1 MLGIRGKMVGL
12 GPPSCGR
19 RIESR
24 HGLYQ
29 RRYQCLEPGLLQR
42 ATGIRPRSNLPPARR
57 VGCGQ
62 HTWLPGMGSVA
73 LRRYRYLAHSQNW
86 PAAGAT
92 EFRWTAVGRRFP
104 IQLGP
109 VTRKR
114 RKCSLLRRRAGRARR
129 FRRAIPKYLCQLPDD
144 YGAADTPQLVHARL
158 RPGRRHFSIAGDLT
172 PLFRKADRVGWLDA
186 SGLRFLLR
194 L

>member
-1 MLGIRGKMVGL
+1 MNKKGWHTMCSTSMHENGHGEARRCARCVVYGKGMLGIRGKMVGL

-57 VGCGQ
+57 LGCGP

-73 LRRYRYLAHSQNW
+73 LRRYQYLAHSQNW

-92 EFRWTAVGRRFP
+92 EFRWTAV
-104 IQLGP
+104 
-109 VTRKR
+109 
-114 RKCSLLRRRAGRARR
+114 
-129 FRRAIPKYLCQLPDD
+129 
-144 YGAADTPQLVHARL
+144 
-158 RPGRRHFSIAGDLT
+158 
-172 PLFRKADRVGWLDA
+172 
-186 SGLRFLLR
+186 
-194 L
+194 